1 MKPAPC
7 AHKYMYQL
15 DDRSADILVRY
26 THQIIEG
33 TDVVT
38 LTGIEADPDA
48 VDQIKSDMTNPLV
61 DYLIKDLADDLVY
74 AATFRWADRIE
85 LRVDPAFAQV
95 ATQVFEWEYVF
106 GVSRRTWSKHE

>member
-7 AHKYMYQL
+7 THKYTYPL
-15 DDRSADILVRY
+15 VERDADILVRY

-38 LTGIEADPDA
+38 LTGIEADSSA
-48 VDQIKSDMTNPLV
+48 LAGIKDDMFSTDNDHL
-61 DYLIKDLADDLVY
+61 LKDLADDLVFS
-74 AATFRWADRIE
+74 ATFRWTDRIE

-95 ATQVFEWEYVF
+95 ATQVFEWEC
-106 GVSRRTWSKHE
+106 R

>member
-7 AHKYMYQL
+7 THKYMYQL

-33 TDVVT
+33 VDVVT
-38 LTGIEADPDA
+38 ITGIDADQEAIA
-48 VDQIKSDMTNPLV
+48 VIRADMCSQDNDHLV
-61 DYLIKDLADDLVY
+61 KDLADDLVFS
-74 AATFRWADRIE
+74 ATFRRTERIE

-95 ATQVFEWEYVF
+95 ATQVFEWEC
-106 GVSRRTWSKHE
+106 R